1 MRALCALVMAVQ
13 DVVEGGVAEDMIGGV
28 LGRLAQLVA
37 VPPTVP
43 ASEALHNCMQDMR
56 FVLAE
61 VCLPVADKQ

>member
-13 DVVEGGVAEDMIGGV
+13 DVVEGGVAEDVVGGV

-37 VPPTVP
+37 VPAAVP
-43 ASEALHNCMQDMR
+43 VTEALHNCMQDMR

-61 VCLPVADKQ
+61 VGLPVNDKQ